1 MYSDASAS
9 ALDLFNVWNITV
21 SDIEIFNSFTS
32 GVPEAFRGNAG
43 GLSIRYSNAP
53 PNASATIRVTDSAFA
68 HNTAGAPESQ
78 GALDT
83 DSADRL
89 RFQVL
94 NEGSFF
100 GRGGGIG
107 LFILNGSMD
116 TLTRVN
122 MLVESCNFTNN
133 TATVGGGLYI
143 APFGANINHVF
154 TVKHSNFV
162 SNHATDLGGGFLVGF
177 PSRFDLPNFITTRVE
192 NCKFEKNLADTAGGI
207 AIVQA
212 YPQGSGH
219 KVEIVESWFEENR
232 ALRTGAGI
240 QFASHAHLLVFE
252 GGNFFYLVEDWLV
265 C

>member
-1 MYSDASAS
+1 M
-9 ALDLFNVWNITV
+9 L
-21 SDIEIFNSFTS
+21 
-32 GVPEAFRGNAG
+32 PEELRGNAG

-53 PNASATIRVTDSAFA
+53 PNASATIRITDCTFA
-68 HNTAGAPESQ
+68 HNRAGSPESL
-78 GALDT
+78 ASLDS
-83 DSADRL
+83 DDADRL

-94 NEGSFF
+94 NAGRFF
-100 GRGGGIG
+100 RRGGGIG
-107 LFILNGSMD
+107 LFILNGSLN

-122 MLVESCNFTNN
+122 LLVERCNFTNN

-143 APFGANINHVF
+143 APFGDNINHRF
-154 TVKHSNFV
+154 TVKDCIFV
-162 SNHATDLGGGFLVGF
+162 SNNASDLGGGMLVGF

-192 NCKFEKNLADTAGGI
+192 NCTFERNFADTAGGI

-219 KVEIVESWFEENR
+219 KVEIVGSRFEENR

-252 GGNFFYLVEDWLV
+252 GGNFFYLVENWLV
-265 C
+265 FCFTHSCSE